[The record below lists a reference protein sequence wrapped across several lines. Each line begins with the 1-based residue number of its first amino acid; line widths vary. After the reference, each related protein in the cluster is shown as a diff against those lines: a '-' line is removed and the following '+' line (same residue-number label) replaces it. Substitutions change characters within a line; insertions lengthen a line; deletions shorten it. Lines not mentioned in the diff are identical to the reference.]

1 MNVTVTGAFVVLV
14 RLPEISPVPLEAI
27 PVTVAVL
34 SRVQLNTVPAT
45 LPLSTIVEIAVPEH
59 TACED
64 GLATAFGT
72 GLTTT
77 LAGTGAPVQT
87 TGTGD
92 GFAAPTM
99 IPYVPVDEP
108 KPLTFT

>member
-1 MNVTVTGAFVVLV
+1 MGVFVLFT
-14 RLPEISPVPLEAI
+14 SVPLILPAPEEAM
-27 PVTVAVL
+27 PVTFAVL
-34 SRVQLNTVPAT
+34 SRTQLNTVPAT
-45 LPLSTIVEIAVPEH
+45 FPLSTMLEIAVPEH
-59 TACED
+59 TVCEV

-87 TGTGD
+87 TCTGV
-92 GFAAPTM
+92 GFAAATM
-99 IPYVPVDEP
+99 IPYVPVDGP

>member
-1 MNVTVTGAFVVLV
+1 MGVFVLFT
-14 RLPEISPVPLEAI
+14 SVPLILPAPEEAM
-27 PVTVAVL
+27 PVTFAVL
-34 SRVQLNTVPAT
+34 SRTQLNTVPAT
-45 LPLSTIVEIAVPEH
+45 FPLSTMLEIAVPEH
-59 TACED
+59 TVCEV

-99 IPYVPVDEP
+99 IPYVPVDGP